1 CTRAH
6 AAARHDTSTRWRQCI
21 RCRWHQRACHPRAG
35 ASRARCK
42 AAVIARAVPSRAV
55 REERSIHAQAC
66 LRIRRAAACWRG
78 CGRRRAHYLE
88 HRAALV
94 ASDASALIDE
104 LTRIADGA
112 RNTRVSAHSPPVC
125 FVFSGQGTQ
134 WSGMALGLREAD
146 RTFAAELQRIDEA
159 FAAAG
164 SIRPI
169 EELERV
175 GPTSRLERTDVAQVC
190 LFAVQAALLNVLE
203 QRGIRPSVVM
213 GHSAGELAAA
223 YAAGMLTLEA
233 A

>member
-1 CTRAH
+1 MTTR
-6 AAARHDTSTRWRQCI
+6 RWR
-21 RCRWHQRACHPRAG
+21 PRGGYG
-35 ASRARCK
+35 APPCPPEFFFLLRR
-42 AAVIARAVPSRAV
+42 PPP
-55 REERSIHAQAC
+55 RST
-66 LRIRRAAACWRG
+66 LFPYTTLFR
-78 CGRRRAHYLE
+78 
-88 HRAALV
+88 
-94 ASDASALIDE
+94 S
-104 LTRIADGA
+104 IADGA

-169 EELERV
+169 EELERG

-190 LFAVQAALLNVLE
+190 LFAVPAALLNVLE

-233 A
+233 AVQAVLARSTAMQSAFDT